1 METLSKLVGEANTG
15 KSSLVQFCADLCGK
29 ELKLMTLSSA
39 TDVTDLLGAFEQ
51 YNRQRALSAKWKCL
65 IDRVRIRLNEIQ
77 SGTSLFSII
86 KSLEKRDLKAL
97 ANLSSDWSDEE
108 KILANEIR
116 SLESKVGDSDR
127 GSFTWINSDLV
138 TAVEHGHWIVLDSA
152 SLGEFSNNRSLVG

>member
-1 METLSKLVGEANTG
+1 
-15 KSSLVQFCADLCGK
+15 
-29 ELKLMTLSSA
+29 MTLSSA

-65 IDRVRIRLNEIQ
+65 IDRVRTRLNEIQ
-77 SGTSLFSII
+77 TGTSLFSII

-97 ANLSSDWSDEE
+97 SNLSSDWSDEE

-152 SLGEFSNNRSLVG
+152 SLGWFSNC